1 MSELVPPHG
10 SKTLKP
16 LALEGDAL
24 TTELDK
30 AKSLPKITCSSRE
43 FGDVI
48 MLGIGGFTPLDGF
61 MTKSDWKSVC
71 VNMTTSNGTF
81 WPIPITLSTD
91 NEDIKEEDEVAL
103 VNGKTD
109 EIIATMVVTE
119 KYTIDKKYECERVYK
134 QLK

>member
-1 MSELVPPHG
+1 MPELVPPHG

-30 AKSLPKITCSSRE
+30 AKSLPKISCSSRE

-61 MTKSDWKSVC
+61 MTKLDWESVC
-71 VNMTTSNGTF
+71 DNMICLLYTS
-81 WPIPITLSTD
+81 PSPRD
-91 NEDIKEEDEVAL
+91 
-103 VNGKTD
+103 
-109 EIIATMVVTE
+109 
-119 KYTIDKKYECERVYK
+119 
-134 QLK
+134 